1 MSKYRHIQH
10 LIILLLMTFLLTSHL
25 CAETPG
31 ALADLYRSN
40 NIERLHMLDQQKSIT
55 QRDWRLFVEALF
67 LEDAELATQQ
77 MMHAYSLSTD
87 NALKRFIRERISQFY
102 VARGYYET
110 ARRILNETSFFNKM
124 VSISEKRSQQKET
137 VVKTNSRSHSNSSQK
152 GTHFGV
158 QVGAFSTLANA
169 KHASKKYRKNYA
181 NTLILEK
188 EKNSLTLY
196 VIVIGSYQTRKEA
209 EREMPKI
216 NNRFNLKGYVIQY

>member
-10 LIILLLMTFLLTSHL
+10 IIVLLTMTFLLTAHL
-25 CAETPG
+25 FAESPG
-31 ALADLYRSN
+31 ALADLYRSHK
-40 NIERLHMLDQQKSIT
+40 IERLHTLNQQKSIT
-55 QRDWRLFVEALF
+55 QNDWRLFVAALF

-77 MMHAYSLSTD
+77 MMHAYSLSAD
-87 NALKRFIRERISQFY
+87 RDLKRFIRERISQYY

-124 VSISEKRSQQKET
+124 VTISEKRSRQRET
-137 VVKTNSRSHSNSSQK
+137 VVKPKRSYSNTSQHK
-152 GTHFGV
+152 ARFGV

-169 KHASKKYRKNYA
+169 KHAGKKYQKDYP

-188 EKNSLTLY
+188 EKNKFTLY
-196 VIVIGSYQTRKEA
+196 VIVIGDYQTRKSA

-216 NNRFNLKGYVIQY
+216 NNRFNIKGYVIQY

>member
-1 MSKYRHIQH
+1 MSKYRYIQH
-10 LIILLLMTFLLTSHL
+10 LIVLLVMTFLPTGHL

-40 NIERLHMLDQQKSIT
+40 NIERLHSLDRQKSIT
-55 QRDWRLFVEALF
+55 QKDWRLFVEALF

-77 MMHAYSLSTD
+77 MMHAYSLSAD
-87 NALKRFIRERISQFY
+87 RDLKRFIRERISQFY

-110 ARRILNETSFFNKM
+110 ARRILNETSFFDKM
-124 VSISEKRSQQKET
+124 VSISEKRSRQRETLVKPKGPNSNGSQKEA
-137 VVKTNSRSHSNSSQK
+137 R
-152 GTHFGV
+152 FGV

-169 KHASKKYRKNYA
+169 KHASKKYQKHYP

-188 EKNSLTLY
+188 EKNKLTLY
-196 VIVIGSYQTRKEA
+196 VIVIGDYQTRKSA